1 MTARS
6 KEMGTKGIGEQAP
19 TSPDPTPILPDAK
32 GIREQAPT
40 SPDPTPISPDSKGI
54 GEQAPTP

>member
-19 TSPDPTPILPDAK
+19 TSPDPTPI
-32 GIREQAPT
+32 
-40 SPDPTPISPDSKGI
+40 SPDSKGI